1 MATNAAQARIFGSD
15 NDAVFIAP
23 LGTALP
29 TGLAEPGAGF
39 EDVGWLHSDGITVGG
54 DTNVEKFRGHQG
66 GRIVRTKVTE
76 SNTTFQFQCL
86 ETTAL
91 TLGLQFNILD
101 TTTAAN
107 VTTMNVSSGRNVE
120 TRAFVIDVYDEDATT
135 IQYRFA
141 IPRGE
146 IGERSE
152 FKIANTDITGYTFT
166 VEVIGDY
173 KILTNDPALK
183 APAGDDPVVD
193 ADQSEVGEA
202 EPEVAEARAA
212 ARTTTARSTRA
223 AKRADAS

>member
-1 MATNAAQARIFGSD
+1 MATNAANARIFGSD
-15 NDAVFIAP
+15 DDAVFIAP

-29 TGLAEPGAGF
+29 TTLAAPGAGF

-86 ETTAL
+86 ESTAL

-101 TTTAAN
+101 ATTAAG
-107 VTTMNVSSGRNVE
+107 VTTMEVSSGRNVE

-135 IQYRFA
+135 IQWRFA

-152 FKIANTDITGYTFT
+152 FKLAGTDITGYTFT

-173 KILTNDPALK
+173 KIITNDAAFKVASTTPPA
-183 APAGDDPVVD
+183 PDE
-193 ADQSEVGEA
+193 S
-202 EPEVAEARAA
+202 EPEVAEEQAT
-212 ARTTTARSTRA
+212 ARTTTAR
-223 AKRADAS
+223 AKRATSDAS